1 MRAAEEHTVSSWFWW
16 AILAT
21 LAMAMLLPFWVMI
34 SGSLTPS
41 EQMTHA
47 SLWPKQLDFNHYT
60 TVFDK
65 IPLLRYSLNSFL
77 VAFLASIGQVM
88 LSSMAAFGFAKL
100 RFAGRDKLF
109 FLVLLTMMIPPQVNL
124 VPLFLVMKTLHW
136 IDTIW
141 ALIIPGCFGA
151 FGIFLLRQWFL
162 TVPNELEDAAN
173 LDGAT
178 TWQFFRRIALP
189 IVLPAVITL
198 GIYSFIVNWN
208 SFMWPLIVVQS
219 DTLRTLPL
227 GIAELKNT
235 YRDVIDWGVMMAACT
250 ISVMPILLLYAAT
263 QKQLTRN
270 LVQGAVKG

>member
-1 MRAAEEHTVSSWFWW
+1 MHSSECTVASWFWW
-16 AILAT
+16 ALLST
-21 LAMAMLLPFWVMI
+21 LALAMLLPFWVMI
-34 SGSLTPS
+34 AGSVIPTA
-41 EQMTHA
+41 EINHT
-47 SLWPKQLDFNHYT
+47 SLWPLQLDLSHYT

-65 IPLLRYSLNSFL
+65 IPLLRYSMNSLL
-77 VAFLASIGQVM
+77 VAFLASLGQVS
-88 LSSMAAFGFAKL
+88 LSAMAAFGFAKL
-100 RFAGRDKLF
+100 HFPGRDKLF

-151 FGIFLLRQWFL
+151 FGVFLLRQWFL

-178 TWQFFRRIALP
+178 TWQFFLRIALP
-189 IVLPAVITL
+189 IILPAVLTL
-198 GIYSFIVNWN
+198 AIYSFIVNWN
-208 SFMWPLIVVQS
+208 SFMWPLIVIQS
-219 DTLRTLPL
+219 ESLRTLPL

-250 ISVMPILLLYAAT
+250 ISVLPILLLYAAT
-263 QKQLTRN
+263 QKQLTKN